1 VGLFEP
7 VVMFFGMTNLP
18 AIFQGIM
25 NEIIRDLINEGKVAV
40 FVDNVLI
47 GTEGKEGHDE
57 IMEEVL
63 K

>member
-1 VGLFEP
+1 
-7 VVMFFGMTNLP
+7 MFFGMTNLP

>member
-1 VGLFEP
+1 MGLFEP